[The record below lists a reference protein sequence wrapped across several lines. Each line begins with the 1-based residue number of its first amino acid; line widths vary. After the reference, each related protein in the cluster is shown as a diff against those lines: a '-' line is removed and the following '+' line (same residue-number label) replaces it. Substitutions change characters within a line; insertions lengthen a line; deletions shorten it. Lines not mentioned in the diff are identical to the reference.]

1 MNDDTLHENAIAS
14 RELEFRFTTG
24 GSERVLVSIY
34 SPRPAEEPEMWW
46 CPYSIIGNKV
56 HKIFR
61 MAGIDAIQAL
71 TLTLAT
77 IPVELEWLS
86 RKHEGEFLFL
96 GEHGH
101 CFSEIPSQ
109 Q

>member
-1 MNDDTLHENAIAS
+1 
-14 RELEFRFTTG
+14 
-24 GSERVLVSIY
+24 
-34 SPRPAEEPEMWW
+34 MWW

-56 HKIFR
+56 HKIFS
-61 MAGIDAIQAL
+61 MAGIDAVQAL

-86 RKHEGEFLFL
+86 QKNNGEFLFL

-101 CFSEIPSQ
+101 CFSKIPRQ